1 MDCICPFERP
11 PGGDIID
18 LGEARAAL
26 GDRTTFNGNV
36 HTVETL
42 LYGSPRDVRNQV
54 LEILEAFE
62 GSPRLIVGT
71 GDQVGAETPD
81 ENIRAMIE
89 TVRAFGRR

>member
-1 MDCICPFERP
+1 
-11 PGGDIID
+11 
-18 LGEARAAL
+18 
-26 GDRTTFNGNV
+26 
-36 HTVETL
+36 
-42 LYGSPRDVRNQV
+42 V